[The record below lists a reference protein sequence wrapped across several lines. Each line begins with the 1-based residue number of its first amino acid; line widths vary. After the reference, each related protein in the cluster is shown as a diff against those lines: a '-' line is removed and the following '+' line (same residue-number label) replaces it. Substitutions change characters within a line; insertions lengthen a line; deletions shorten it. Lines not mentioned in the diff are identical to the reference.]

1 MDTKSYTVRVPKRW
15 ARIALIV
22 GVTALIVAPLTAVAS
37 HSFTDVPDSHTFH
50 EDIEWMKESGV
61 TRGCNPPA
69 NTRYCP
75 EDDVKRSQMAA
86 FMKRF
91 AQYLGAEDGTPAQ
104 ADHATTADSATS
116 ADDASM
122 LAGASPTAYQTLIWG
137 VACDTDCEG
146 APASATEQLRITV
159 SPPSSGTLLVSM
171 ATDLQDPAGIARGLR
186 GWITLDSACQDLP
199 TSGSPS
205 GIVKG
210 SFAWQE
216 WDAATG
222 FADLSVASTTAIPIP
237 SGSHTLRL
245 CNDNGGFGGAGDV
258 LSAVLTATWSSL
270 GSVTTASSGA
280 DPVFMDTSE
289 IVTDQGE

>member
-116 ADDASM
+116 ATTADDA
-122 LAGASPTAYQTLIWG
+122 
-137 VACDTDCEG
+137 D
-146 APASATEQLRITV
+146 
-159 SPPSSGTLLVSM
+159 
-171 ATDLQDPAGIARGLR
+171 
-186 GWITLDSACQDLP
+186 TLDGIDSLGFVQTADRDTSAWIVVHADGSILRQSGGLTVTKTGVGAYRVDHPDLDESQIGFIGSSFNRP
-199 TSGSPS
+199 GAGTSPVFVTAFCNDANGCNVRLFSTVGAAVDHDFSVVLSFVDADGEVVSTSGA
-205 GIVKG
+205 G
-210 SFAWQE
+210 STDDF
-216 WDAATG
+216 G
-222 FADLSVASTTAIPIP
+222 P
-237 SGSHTLRL
+237 
-245 CNDNGGFGGAGDV
+245 DN
-258 LSAVLTATWSSL
+258 
-270 GSVTTASSGA
+270 
-280 DPVFMDTSE
+280 E
-289 IVTDQGE
+289 